1 MRDKLNLDFCNV
13 QIYDNHIIVEMNTGV
28 HITLKDNTTLINIV
42 DTYFKNKPFVYI
54 TNRVNSYSVD
64 PAVYK
69 ETSKITNLV
78 GLCVVSKNFMAKS
91 AAQIEKLFFDKDF
104 EIFDTLPEA
113 IEWAKTT
120 LA

>member
-1 MRDKLNLDFCNV
+1 MTDKLNLDFCSV
-13 QIYDNHIIVEMNTGV
+13 IIHDNYMVVEMDSGV
-28 HITLKDNTTLINIV
+28 HITVKDNATLIDIV

-64 PAVYK
+64 PAIYK

-91 AAQIEKLFFDKDF
+91 TAEIEKLFFDRAF

-113 IEWAKTT
+113 IVWAKKI

>member
-1 MRDKLNLDFCNV
+1 MTDKLNLEFCSV
-13 QIYDNHIIVEMNTGV
+13 TIHDNYMVVEMDSGV
-28 HITLKDNTTLINIV
+28 HITVKDNATLIGIV
-42 DTYFKNKPFVYI
+42 NTYFKNRPFVYI

-69 ETSKITNLV
+69 ETSKIENLV
-78 GLCVVSKNFMAKS
+78 GLCVVSKNFRAKS
-91 AAQIEKLFFDKDF
+91 AAQIEKLFFDRAF

-113 IEWAKTT
+113 VKWAKKT

>member
-1 MRDKLNLDFCNV
+1 MTDKLNLDFCSVKIHENYMV
-13 QIYDNHIIVEMNTGV
+13 VEMDAGV
-28 HITLKDNTTLINIV
+28 HISLKDNTTLIGIV

-64 PAVYK
+64 PAIYK
-69 ETSKITNLV
+69 ETSKIKNLV

-91 AAQIEKLFFDKDF
+91 AAQIEKLFFYKSF

-113 IEWAKTT
+113 IKWAKTT